1 MLEQIV
7 ILMIIL
13 KQIVSD
19 DYLNEFVFR
28 YKKRSDF

>member
-7 ILMIIL
+7 ILMILL

-19 DYLNEFVFR
+19 NYLHEFIFGGID
-28 YKKRSDF
+28 K